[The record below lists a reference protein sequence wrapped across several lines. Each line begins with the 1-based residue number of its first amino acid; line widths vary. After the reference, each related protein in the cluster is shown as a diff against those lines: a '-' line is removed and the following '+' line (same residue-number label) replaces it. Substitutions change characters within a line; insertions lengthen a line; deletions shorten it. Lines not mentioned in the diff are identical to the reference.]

1 MVISIATVPLGVRLA
16 LTQSSTGV
24 SFARYCKIILAD
36 KIAVNRPVHGI
47 MRAHGSARV
56 PCELQPPEMRTLITG
71 ASGFSGSH
79 LAEHLAANTHDEL
92 YGCGLAGKM
101 PADLSA
107 AINYEC
113 IDLCDA
119 GAVGAYIARI
129 RPTAIYHL
137 AGQAAVHASW
147 GDPWAWFQGNVQSQV
162 NMLEAARQL
171 QPHPRIVVV
180 TSGQVYG
187 SVASGKPLTDE
198 DRELRPDTPYGTSK
212 AAQDWLAQQAF
223 VHYGLPIIRLRPF
236 NHIGPRQTG
245 DFVATSFARQLVRI
259 AAGQQPA
266 RVLVGNLAMQQDFTD
281 VRDMAR
287 AYHLAWQHCA
297 AGEAYNIASGS
308 RYPVQQLLD
317 ELLRLTG
324 LQVEVTVDPALYRPT
339 TGAGLLPDTRKFT
352 KLTGWQPAYNLT
364 QTLDSLLQHERSLLQ
379 SVALSAPK

>member
-1 MVISIATVPLGVRLA
+1 M
-16 LTQSSTGV
+16 
-24 SFARYCKIILAD
+24 AD
-36 KIAVNRPVHGI
+36 KKAVNRPVHGI
-47 MRAHGSARV
+47 MRAHGPARV
-56 PCELQPPEMRTLITG
+56 PCELHLLEMRTLITG

-79 LAEHLAANTHDEL
+79 LAEHLAASTQDEL
-92 YGCGLAGKM
+92 YGCGLAEQM

-107 AINYEC
+107 AVNYAC

-129 RPTAIYHL
+129 RPAAIYHL

-162 NMLEAARQL
+162 NVLEAARRL

-198 DRELRPDTPYGTSK
+198 DCELRPDTPYGTSK
-212 AAQDWLAQQAF
+212 AAQDWLARQAF
-223 VHYGLPIIRLRPF
+223 VHDGLPIIRLRPF
-236 NHIGPRQTG
+236 NHIGPRQSG

-259 AAGQQPA
+259 AAGQQPP
-266 RVLVGNLAMQQDFTD
+266 RLLVGNLAMKQDFTD

-287 AYHLAWQHCA
+287 AYHLAWQRCA
-297 AGEAYNIASGS
+297 AGEAYNIASGN

-317 ELLRLTG
+317 ELLHLTG
-324 LQVEVTVDPALYRPT
+324 QQVEVTVDQALYRPT
-339 TGAGLLPDTRKFT
+339 TGIGLLPDTRKFN
-352 KLTGWQPAYNLT
+352 KLTGWLPTYNLT
-364 QTLDSLLQHERSLLQ
+364 QTLDALLQYERQQLQ
-379 SVALSAPK
+379 SVALSAAK